1 MDVHVRTQTW
11 ISPAPGINEPTAND
25 PEMDEE
31 YNFTEKTL
39 NAFQDPEALRQ
50 YRIAIMDR
58 RIQNFHRAM
67 ADSDIQLKAQE
78 MFRKSMTGRLGDSP
92 KGKRAAEMLLPTFP
106 VGCRRQ
112 TPGPGFLEALLQDNV
127 EMVWDSIQTVTPK
140 GIRFKTGEEAEYDVI
155 VCATGFDTTFKP
167 AFPIIGRNGVNLA
180 EKWTLDQPKA
190 YFGICVPDMPNYFSE
205 SIEQNIWSPS
215 RFPLF
220 SSDVID
226 MSDRFHRPQLTH
238 LQWVLGTWHP
248 GCRHLRVQVAHE
260 AADGGLSL
268 LRCEVRR

>member
-25 PEMDEE
+25 PEMDDE

-39 NAFQDPEALRQ
+39 KEFQDPEALRQ

-67 ADSDIQLKAQE
+67 ADSDIQLKAQDL
-78 MFRKSMTGRLGDSP
+78 FQKSMTERLGDST

-127 EMVWDSIQTVTPK
+127 EMVWDSIQAVTPK
-140 GIRFKTGEEAEYDVI
+140 GIRLKTGEEAEYDVI
-155 VCATGFDTTFKP
+155 ICATGFDTTFKP
-167 AFPIIGRNGVNLA
+167 AFPIVGRNGVKLA
-180 EKWTLDQPKA
+180 EKWTLDRPKA
-190 YFGICVPDMPNYFSE
+190 YFGICVPDMPNYFSKFFDRVV
-205 SIEQNIWSPS
+205 P
-215 RFPLF
+215 FPNPLSLS
-220 SSDVID
+220 SSDLTD
-226 MSDRFHRPQLTH
+226 MSDSFHRPQLAH
-238 LQWVLGTWHP
+238 IQRVSGAWYP
-248 GCRHLRVQVAHE
+248 GCGHLRLQVAHQ

-268 LRCEVRR
+268 LRGEV